1 MSGTSADA
9 QINLERKGKESAL
22 QGVSTLVPAR
32 LGLSSPF
39 QPQTPPLLS
48 EEVPERPLGVIF
60 PW

>member
-1 MSGTSADA
+1 MDIEAV
-9 QINLERKGKESAL
+9 AL

-39 QPQTPPLLS
+39 QLQTPPLLS